1 MAFGGYSSANAT
13 QLRATVLHAMRHRAY
28 WAIVIA
34 ILSLIVEAP
43 WGARPVHAQGAPPAL
58 VKVDAVREEPVA
70 QTVPVIGRLVA
81 VQAGVIAAR
90 VAGPVA
96 DVLLD
101 VGDRVEA
108 GEVLAILST
117 ERLSAER
124 AVREAAVRVA
134 EAKIRTAEEEAKL
147 FRQELK
153 RLDGLKKSA
162 AFSQARYDNK
172 RQEVAM
178 AEGELAQAEAEL
190 VREKATLEMV
200 EIDLDRALIRA
211 PFPGVV
217 SQRHVAAGNYVGI
230 GDRVMT
236 LINDRDLEI
245 EADVP
250 SVRLQGLVR
259 GTGIEIELDDGSRH
273 RAAVRAIVPEENPL
287 TRTQPV
293 RFTPSFGDVLRPLAA
308 NQSVTVLLPIG
319 AGRQVVSVHKDAV
332 INRQGKQIV
341 FVVEGQAAQL
351 RNLRLGEQ
359 LGARFEVLDGVKP
372 GDLVIVR
379 GNERLRP
386 GQKVRYERSS

>member
-1 MAFGGYSSANAT
+1 LHPKTFLAPCVAAIG
-13 QLRATVLHAMRHRAY
+13 TVGAL
-28 WAIVIA
+28 
-34 ILSLIVEAP
+34 LGAP
-43 WGARPVHAQGAPPAL
+43 WSVSPAGAQDPPPAF
-58 VKVDAVREEPVA
+58 VKVDAVRQEPMS
-70 QTVPVIGRLVA
+70 QTIRVIGRLVA
-81 VQAGVIAAR
+81 VQTGLVAAR

-96 DVLLD
+96 DVLVD

-108 GEVLAILST
+108 GDVLAILST

-124 AVREAAVRVA
+124 AVREAAVRIA
-134 EAKIRTAEEEAKL
+134 GAKVHTAREEAKL

-153 RLDGLKKSA
+153 RLNSLKKSA
-162 AFSQARYDNK
+162 AFSQARFDDK

-178 AEGELAQAEAEL
+178 AEGEIAQAEAEL
-190 VREKATLEMV
+190 AREKATLELV

-217 SQRHVAAGNYVGI
+217 SQRHIAAGNYVGV
-230 GDRVMT
+230 GEKAMT
-236 LINDRDLEI
+236 LINDRDLEV
-245 EADVP
+245 EAEVP
-250 SVRLQGLVR
+250 SVRLRGLVR
-259 GTGIEIELDDGSRH
+259 GTAIEIELDDGTRH

-293 RFTPSFGDVLRPLAA
+293 RFTPSFGETLKPLAA

-319 AGRQVVSVHKDAV
+319 VGRQVVSVHKDAV

-341 FVVEGQAAQL
+341 FVVEDQAAQL
-351 RNLRLGEQ
+351 RALRLGEQ
-359 LGARFEVLDGVKP
+359 VGGRFEVLDGVKP

-386 GQKVRYERSS
+386 GQRVRFERSS